1 MALTFTPWLDGG
13 ICIAVALAVEL
24 YAALANAF
32 VTGGVRQRKESA
44 PH

>member
-13 ICIAVALAVEL
+13 FRVAVTLAIEL
-24 YAALANAF
+24 YAALVTAF
-32 VTGGVRQRKESA
+32 VTGGVRQRTEST